1 MVLMDLQKQV
11 STSQYS
17 AWISKIKIQGTAQ
30 NGKVVIL
37 GVPNNFIKLKIE
49 NQFSKQIIESLG
61 KYFPNI
67 ESFEI
72 RIDEASSLAMRNY
85 IESLNPNNQNS
96 SNKKSLNSE
105 KLGINLTNLSFSN
118 GIYTSNSSSE
128 KTKQIVSSAETNQS
142 NQSDKPRSGLNPKFN
157 FENLVNCEYNEL
169 AISVA
174 KYITR
179 NPGEKYNPFF
189 IHSSTGLGKTHL
201 LQAIGNYFQSS
212 LPFKTVKYITSENFM
227 NHYTGS
233 MGKGV
238 LSDFKNFY
246 RNLDLI
252 LIDDIQFLASRAG
265 TQDQFFH
272 ILNELSEN
280 NRNIVIASDKPPML
294 LGNFEERLIS
304 RFQSGVVI
312 GLEPP
317 TIEDRVKILESKNL
331 IQKINLKT
339 EQIELIANVVQTNIR
354 DLEGV
359 LNKIQAH
366 LEFKHIAEISDFDLK
381 TALRPYEKTINVGLV
396 QFQTQDYTNSKQYE
410 LDIDTL
416 VKQFN
421 VEYKSIFGNSRNPQ
435 IVKVRQIAIYILYR
449 KHKYSF
455 NSIAKIFNTSS
466 HSSMAYSYKKAC
478 KILDTELKARRV
490 VDSII

>member
-17 AWISKIKIQGTAQ
+17 AWISKIKIQSTAQ
-30 NGKVVIL
+30 NGKIVIL

-49 NQFSKQIIESLG
+49 NQFSKPIIESLS

-96 SNKKSLNSE
+96 SNKNTEL
-105 KLGINLTNLSFSN
+105 LRPNLTDITFSN
-118 GIYTSNSSSE
+118 GIYTSNSNSE
-128 KTKQIVSSAETNQS
+128 KTKQAISSAETNQS
-142 NQSDKPRSGLNPKFN
+142 NHSDKPRSGLNPKFN

-201 LQAIGNYFQSS
+201 LQAIGNYFQAS
-212 LPFKTVKYITSENFM
+212 LPFKSVKYITSENFM

-233 MGKGV
+233 MSKGI

-312 GLEPP
+312 GLESPN
-317 TIEDRVKILESKNL
+317 TLDRIKILESKNL
-331 IQKINLKT
+331 IQKMNLKA

-366 LEFKHIAEISDFDLK
+366 LEFKQITEISDTDLQI
-381 TALRPYEKTINVGLV
+381 ALSPYENTINAGLM
-396 QFQTQDYTNSKQYE
+396 QFQTQKYTNSKQYE
-410 LDIDTL
+410 LDINT
-416 VKQFN
+416 VAKHYN
-421 VEYKSIFGNSRNPQ
+421 IEYKTIFGNSRNPQ
-435 IVKVRQIAIYILYR
+435 IVKVRQIAIYILHR

-466 HSSMAYSYKKAC
+466 HSSMTYSYKKAC
-478 KILDTELKARRV
+478 KILDTELRARRV